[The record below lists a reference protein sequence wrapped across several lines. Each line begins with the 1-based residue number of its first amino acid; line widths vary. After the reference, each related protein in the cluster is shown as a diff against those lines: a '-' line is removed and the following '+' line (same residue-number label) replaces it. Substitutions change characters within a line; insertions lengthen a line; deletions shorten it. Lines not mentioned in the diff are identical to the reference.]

1 MPLNSSSDNPDPRQ
15 QWDDDY
21 VLVHAGG
28 ADTAAPDSRSHSVLP
43 AEGEPASSIT
53 DHEPPPQTLGTVAA
67 TVAEVTAQKLV
78 PALWYVACG
87 GIALVKESISEI
99 LCVAEHA
106 AYFPGPP
113 FFDYA

>member
-43 AEGEPASSIT
+43 AEGEPASIT
-53 DHEPPPQTLGTVAA
+53 DPQTLGTVAA
-67 TVAEVTAQKLV
+67 KVAEVTAQKLV

-99 LCVAEHA
+99 LCVAENA